1 MAESLHISANSPLVC
16 AGLLTQTAGMPSSRL
31 LRAPRPSPVRPGVS
45 IHRAWWVALA
55 AFVAMV
61 GAAGFRSVPGVLI
74 DPLHQEFGWS
84 HGTIGMA
91 VSINMLLYGLF
102 SPFAAALMDRFGI
115 RPVLTVAL
123 LLLAAGGGLT
133 VFMTQVWQ
141 LWLLWGLLVGVGAGS
156 ISMAFI
162 ATLVNRW
169 FVTRRG
175 LVSGILTAAGATG
188 QLVFL
193 PGVAWLAT
201 HHGWRVPALVVAGTA
216 LLVLPLVLVAVRD
229 HPHDV
234 GAEAYGADE
243 TEPTRVRP
251 DRSGNAAAL
260 ALGGL
265 AQAART
271 KTFWLL
277 AGGFAVCG
285 ASTNGL
291 VGTHFVPAAHDH
303 GMPLTAAASLLAV
316 IGIVDIIG
324 TIGSGFLTDRVDP
337 RLLLAVY
344 YTLRGLSLMALPVL
358 FGPDVQPTMWA
369 FIIFYGLDW
378 VATVPPTV
386 ALCQRHFGEQ
396 APVVFGWVFASHQ
409 VGAAVAA
416 TGAGLI
422 RDVHGSYTF
431 AWIGAGA
438 LCLLATVLSLL
449 VPRSAHL
456 RAAVTTA

>member
-1 MAESLHISANSPLVC
+1 MLSPSTVR
-16 AGLLTQTAGMPSSRL
+16 ASSTQGRT
-31 LRAPRPSPVRPGVS
+31 PRV
-45 IHRAWWVALA
+45 HRAWWVALA
-55 AFVAMV
+55 GFIAMV

-74 DPLHQEFGWS
+74 DPLHAEFGWS

-123 LLLAAGGGLT
+123 FLLAAGGGLT

-169 FVTRRG
+169 FVARRG
-175 LVSGILTAAGATG
+175 LVSGVLTAAGAAG
-188 QLVFL
+188 QLIFL
-193 PGVAWLAT
+193 PAVAWLAT
-201 HHGWRVPALVVAGTA
+201 HYGWRVPALFVAGTA
-216 LLVLPLVLVAVRD
+216 LLVLPLVLFAVRD
-229 HPHDV
+229 HPHEV
-234 GAEAYGADE
+234 GIEAYGASE
-243 TEPTRVRP
+243 AEPTRARAP
-251 DRSGNAAAL
+251 RDGNAAVL
-260 ALGGL
+260 ALTGL
-265 AQAART
+265 AEAART
-271 KTFWLL
+271 RTFWLL

-303 GMPLTAAASLLAV
+303 GMPLTAAAGLLAV
-316 IGIVDIIG
+316 IGVVDIIG

-337 RLLLAVY
+337 RLLLAIY
-344 YTLRGLSLMALPVL
+344 YTLRGLSLMALPAL
-358 FGPDVQPTMWA
+358 FGPGVHPSMWA

-386 ALCQRHFGEQ
+386 ALCQQHFGDT

-416 TGAGLI
+416 TGAGVV
-422 RDVHGSYTF
+422 RDLQGSYDL
-431 AWIGAGA
+431 AWLSAGA
-438 LCLLATVLSLL
+438 LCLLATVFSLL
-449 VPRSAHL
+449 VPREPRRRTVATP
-456 RAAVTTA
+456 A